1 MALETAGH
9 ARGDAEVNQPILERE
24 STKYQPM
31 IIVEGRRKIAIWVAH
46 VFCRLLR
53 HDNQLFGVTLIPIAV
68 SAWVNLFSNIKE
80 QFVYARHSIYSTPLL
95 ALAVIFASAVYASTM
110 AIILL
115 TKARPRAR
123 YDTFWPNFLAAFGG
137 FGVYLFGMLEPPQAR
152 LVGAGL
158 PLLLLASGPAFA
170 LLSLFYLRRS
180 FSVTPQ
186 ADRLCQS
193 GPYAIVRH
201 PMYIGHILSLL
212 GLALLFGTLQ
222 ALVLSTALLLVQLRR
237 AQFEER
243 LLLSNFSDYRA
254 YMSNTGSFFPRLR
267 HLKMRKIALLLAM
280 CALGFGAY
288 SALRISPLLAAIP
301 AATISTGCDPI
312 LPSGSPAGGCRN
324 RSLFPASG
332 FSNHLP

>member
-1 MALETAGH
+1 
-9 ARGDAEVNQPILERE
+9 
-24 STKYQPM
+24 M
-31 IIVEGRRKIAIWVAH
+31 IIMEGRLKIAIWVAH
-46 VFCRLLR
+46 TFHRLLR
-53 HDNQLFGVTLIPIAV
+53 HDNQLFGAILIPISV

-80 QFVYARHSIYSTPLL
+80 QFVYVRHGIYSTPAL

-115 TKARPRAR
+115 TKASPRAR

-137 FGVYLFGMLEPPQAR
+137 FGIYLFGILAPPQAR
-152 LVGAGL
+152 LIGAAL
-158 PLLLLASGPAFA
+158 PLLLLASGPALA

-212 GLALLFGTLQ
+212 GLALLFGTWQ
-222 ALVLSTALLLVQLRR
+222 ALLLSTALSLVQLRR
-237 AQFEER
+237 AQFEEQ

-254 YMSNTGSFFPRLR
+254 YMSNTGSFFPQLS
-267 HLKMRKIALLLAM
+267 HLGMRKNALLLAI

-288 SALRISPLLAAIP
+288 GALLIVSNAAGPVSIFRAP
-301 AATISTGCDPI
+301 E
-312 LPSGSPAGGCRN
+312 
-324 RSLFPASG
+324 
-332 FSNHLP
+332 